1 MLIIKFRIDT
11 TLNLAIFMRHGQADN
26 NVNRV
31 LVGRHLE
38 SHLTEQG
45 KMQVKDT
52 ARLLKSMSISK
63 IYSSPVTRTIET
75 TQIVGEELGLDYEID
90 DRLYEIDLG
99 KLAGTNYDEVL
110 NKYGNL
116 FLSFYMGD
124 DSVLSNHGVES
135 FTAVKSRIRDLLDQ
149 IMTRHNN
156 HNVLLVTHLDPIKAA
171 ISYILD
177 LKPESL
183 YKWHMRNAALTIL
196 KQEFKTWSISAVNF
210 MGAQRYLFE

>member
-1 MLIIKFRIDT
+1 M
-11 TLNLAIFMRHGQADN
+11 NLAIFMRHGQADN
-26 NVNRV
+26 NVNRI

-38 SHLTEQG
+38 SHLTEKG
-45 KMQVKDT
+45 KMQVKET
-52 ARLLKSMSISK
+52 ARLLKNMSISK

-135 FTAVKSRIRDLLDQ
+135 FTAVKSRVRDLLDQ
-149 IMTRHNN
+149 IMTRHSD

>member
-1 MLIIKFRIDT
+1 
-11 TLNLAIFMRHGQADN
+11 MRHGQADN
-26 NVNRV
+26 NVNRI

-45 KMQVKDT
+45 KLQVKDT
-52 ARLLKSMSISK
+52 AKLLKNMSISK
-63 IYSSPVTRTIET
+63 IYSSPVTRAIET
-75 TQIVGEELGLDYEID
+75 TEIVGDELGLDYEID

-99 KLAGTNYDEVL
+99 KLAGTYYDEVL

-149 IMTRHNN
+149 IMARHNN

-196 KQEFKTWSISAVNF
+196 RQEFKTWTISAVNF
-210 MGAQRYLFE
+210 MGAQRYLYE

>member
-1 MLIIKFRIDT
+1 
-11 TLNLAIFMRHGQADN
+11 MRHGQADN
-26 NVNRV
+26 NVNRI

-38 SHLTEQG
+38 SHLTKQG
-45 KMQVKDT
+45 RLQVKET
-52 ARLLKSMSISK
+52 AQLLKNMSISK

-75 TQIVGEELGLDYEID
+75 TQIVGEELGL
-90 DRLYEIDLG
+90 
-99 KLAGTNYDEVL
+99 EVL

-124 DSVLSNHGVES
+124 DSVLTDHGVES
-135 FTAVKSRIRDLLDQ
+135 FISVKSRIKDLLDQ
-149 IMTRHNN
+149 VMSRHNN

-183 YKWHMRNAALTIL
+183 FKWHMRNAALTIL
-196 KQEFKTWSISAVNF
+196 KQEFRMWSISAVNF
-210 MGAQRYLFE
+210 MGAQRYLYD

>member
-1 MLIIKFRIDT
+1 
-11 TLNLAIFMRHGQADN
+11 MRHGQADN
-26 NVNRV
+26 NVNRI

-135 FTAVKSRIRDLLDQ
+135 FTAVKSRVRDLLDQ
-149 IMTRHNN
+149 IMTRHSD

>member
-1 MLIIKFRIDT
+1 M
-11 TLNLAIFMRHGQADN
+11 NLAIFMRHGQADN

-31 LVGRHLE
+31 LVGRHIE
-38 SHLTEQG
+38 SHLTEKG
-45 KMQVKDT
+45 RMQVKET
-52 ARLLKSMSISK
+52 AKLLKSMSISK

-75 TQIVGEELGLDYEID
+75 TEIVGEELGLVDYEID

-99 KLAGTNYDEVL
+99 RLAGTNYDEVL

-135 FTAVKSRIRDLLDQ
+135 FTAVKSRVRDLLDQ
-149 IMTRHNN
+149 IMARHNKQ
-156 HNVLLVTHLDPIKAA
+156 NVLLVTHLDPIKAA

-210 MGAQRYLFE
+210 MGAQRYLHE

>member
-1 MLIIKFRIDT
+1 
-11 TLNLAIFMRHGQADN
+11 MRHGQADN
-26 NVNRV
+26 NVNRI

-45 KMQVKDT
+45 RLQVRET
-52 ARLLKSMSISK
+52 AQLLKNMSISK
-63 IYSSPVTRTIET
+63 IYSSPVTRAIET
-75 TQIVGEELGLDYEID
+75 THIVGEELGLDYEID

-124 DSVLSNHGVES
+124 DSVLTDHGVES
-135 FTAVKSRIRDLLDQ
+135 FISVKSRIKDLLDQ
-149 IMTRHNN
+149 IMARYSN

-183 YKWHMRNAALTIL
+183 FKWHMRNAALTIL
-196 KQEFKTWSISAVNF
+196 KQEFRMWSISAVNF
-210 MGAQRYLFE
+210 MGAKRYIYD

>member
-1 MLIIKFRIDT
+1 
-11 TLNLAIFMRHGQADN
+11 MRHGQADN

-31 LVGRHLE
+31 LVGRHIE
-38 SHLTEQG
+38 SHLTEKG
-45 KMQVKDT
+45 RMQVKET
-52 ARLLKSMSISK
+52 AKLLKSMSISK

-75 TQIVGEELGLDYEID
+75 TEIVGEELGLVDYEID

-99 KLAGTNYDEVL
+99 RLAGTNYDEVL

-135 FTAVKSRIRDLLDQ
+135 FTAVKSRVRDLLDQ
-149 IMTRHNN
+149 IMARHNKQ
-156 HNVLLVTHLDPIKAA
+156 NVLLVTHLDPIKAA

-210 MGAQRYLFE
+210 MGAQRYLYE

>member
-1 MLIIKFRIDT
+1 
-11 TLNLAIFMRHGQADN
+11 MRHGQADN

-38 SHLTEQG
+38 SHLTEKGQ
-45 KMQVKDT
+45 MQVKET
-52 ARLLKSMSISK
+52 AQLLKNMSISK
-63 IYSSPVTRTIET
+63 IYSSPVTRAIET
-75 TQIVGEELGLDYEID
+75 TQIVGEELCLDYEID

-135 FTAVKSRIRDLLDQ
+135 FTAVKSRVRDLLDQ
-149 IMTRHNN
+149 VMVKHDN

-210 MGAQRYLFE
+210 MGAKRYLYE

>member
-1 MLIIKFRIDT
+1 
-11 TLNLAIFMRHGQADN
+11 MRHGQADN
-26 NVNRV
+26 NVNRI

-38 SHLTEQG
+38 SHLTEKG
-45 KMQVKDT
+45 RMQVKET
-52 ARLLKSMSISK
+52 AQLLKSMSISK
-63 IYSSPVTRTIET
+63 IYSSPVTRAIET

-99 KLAGTNYDEVL
+99 KLAGTYYDEIL

-149 IMTRHNN
+149 VMSRHNN

-210 MGAQRYLFE
+210 MGAKRYLYE

>member
-1 MLIIKFRIDT
+1 M
-11 TLNLAIFMRHGQADN
+11 NLAIFMRHGQADN
-26 NVNRV
+26 NVNRI

-38 SHLTEQG
+38 SHLTEKG
-45 KMQVKDT
+45 KMQVKET
-52 ARLLKSMSISK
+52 AQLLKNMSISK

-99 KLAGTNYDEVL
+99 KLAGTNYDEVI

-116 FLSFYMGD
+116 FMSFYMGD

-135 FTAVKSRIRDLLDQ
+135 FTAVKSRVRDLLGQVMD
-149 IMTRHNN
+149 RHNN

-210 MGAQRYLFE
+210 MGAQRYLYE

>member
-1 MLIIKFRIDT
+1 
-11 TLNLAIFMRHGQADN
+11 LNLAIFMRHGQADN
-26 NVNRV
+26 NVNRI

-38 SHLTEQG
+38 SHLTEKG
-45 KMQVKDT
+45 KMQVKET
-52 ARLLKSMSISK
+52 AKLLKNMSISK
-63 IYSSPVTRTIET
+63 IYSSPVTRAIET
-75 TQIVGEELGLDYEID
+75 TEIVGEELGLDYEID

-149 IMTRHNN
+149 VMARHND
-156 HNVLLVTHLDPIKAA
+156 HNILLVTHLDPIKAA

-196 KQEFKTWSISAVNF
+196 RQEFKTWTISAVNF
-210 MGAQRYLFE
+210 MGAQRYLYE

>member
-1 MLIIKFRIDT
+1 M
-11 TLNLAIFMRHGQADN
+11 NLAIFMRHGQADN
-26 NVNRV
+26 NVNRI

-38 SHLTEQG
+38 SHLTEKG
-45 KMQVKDT
+45 KMQVKET
-52 ARLLKSMSISK
+52 AKLLKSMSISK
-63 IYSSPVTRTIET
+63 IYSSPVTRAIET
-75 TQIVGEELGLDYEID
+75 TEIVGEELGLDYEID

-149 IMTRHNN
+149 VMARHND
-156 HNVLLVTHLDPIKAA
+156 HNILLVTHLDPIKAA

-196 KQEFKTWSISAVNF
+196 RQEFKTWTISAVNF
-210 MGAQRYLFE
+210 MGAQRYLYE

>member
-1 MLIIKFRIDT
+1 
-11 TLNLAIFMRHGQADN
+11 MRHGQADN
-26 NVNRV
+26 NVNRI

-38 SHLTEQG
+38 SHLTEKG
-45 KMQVKDT
+45 KRQVKET
-52 ARLLKSMSISK
+52 AKLLKSMSISK
-63 IYSSPVTRTIET
+63 IYSSPVTRAIET
-75 TQIVGEELGLDYEID
+75 TEIVGEELGLDYEID

-149 IMTRHNN
+149 VMARHND
-156 HNVLLVTHLDPIKAA
+156 HNILLVTHLDPIKAA
-171 ISYILD
+171 IADILD

-196 KQEFKTWSISAVNF
+196 RQEFKTWTISAVNF
-210 MGAQRYLFE
+210 MGAQRYLYE

>member
-1 MLIIKFRIDT
+1 M
-11 TLNLAIFMRHGQADN
+11 NLAIFMRHGQADN
-26 NVNRV
+26 NVNRI

-52 ARLLKSMSISK
+52 ARLLKNMSISK

-135 FTAVKSRIRDLLDQ
+135 FTAVKSRVRDLLDQ

-156 HNVLLVTHLDPIKAA
+156 QNVLLVTHLDPIKAA

>member
-1 MLIIKFRIDT
+1 M
-11 TLNLAIFMRHGQADN
+11 NLAIFMRHGQADN

-38 SHLTEQG
+38 SHLTEKGQ
-45 KMQVKDT
+45 MQVKET
-52 ARLLKSMSISK
+52 AQLLKNMSISK
-63 IYSSPVTRTIET
+63 IYSSPVTRAIET

-124 DSVLSNHGVES
+124 DSVLTDHGVES
-135 FTAVKSRIRDLLDQ
+135 FISVKSRIKDLLDQ
-149 IMTRHNN
+149 VMARHNN

-183 YKWHMRNAALTIL
+183 FKWHMRNAALTIL
-196 KQEFKTWSISAVNF
+196 KQEFRMWSISAVNF
-210 MGAQRYLFE
+210 MGAKRYLYD

>member
-1 MLIIKFRIDT
+1 
-11 TLNLAIFMRHGQADN
+11 
-26 NVNRV
+26 
-31 LVGRHLE
+31 
-38 SHLTEQG
+38 
-45 KMQVKDT
+45 MQVKDT

-135 FTAVKSRIRDLLDQ
+135 FTAVKSRVRDLLDQ

-196 KQEFKTWSISAVNF
+196 KHEFKTWSISAVNF

>member
-1 MLIIKFRIDT
+1 
-11 TLNLAIFMRHGQADN
+11 MRHGQADN

-38 SHLTEQG
+38 SHLTEKG

-75 TQIVGEELGLDYEID
+75 AQIVGEELGLDYEID

>member
-1 MLIIKFRIDT
+1 
-11 TLNLAIFMRHGQADN
+11 MRHGQADN
-26 NVNRV
+26 NVNRI

-52 ARLLKSMSISK
+52 ARLLKNMSISK

-135 FTAVKSRIRDLLDQ
+135 FTAVKSRVRDLLDQ
-149 IMTRHNN
+149 IMTRHND

-196 KQEFKTWSISAVNF
+196 KQEFKTWSISTVNF

>member
-1 MLIIKFRIDT
+1 
-11 TLNLAIFMRHGQADN
+11 MRHGQADN

-38 SHLTEQG
+38 SHLTEKGQ
-45 KMQVKDT
+45 MQVKET
-52 ARLLKSMSISK
+52 AQLLKNMSISK
-63 IYSSPVTRTIET
+63 IYSSPVTRAIET

-110 NKYGNL
+110 IKYGNL

-135 FTAVKSRIRDLLDQ
+135 FTAVKSRVRDLLDQ
-149 IMTRHNN
+149 VMVKHDN

-210 MGAQRYLFE
+210 MGAKRYLYE

>member
-1 MLIIKFRIDT
+1 M
-11 TLNLAIFMRHGQADN
+11 NLAIFMRHGQADN
-26 NVNRV
+26 NVNRI

-38 SHLTEQG
+38 SHLTEKG
-45 KMQVKDT
+45 RMQVKET
-52 ARLLKSMSISK
+52 AQLLKSMSISK
-63 IYSSPVTRTIET
+63 IYSSPVTRAIET

-99 KLAGTNYDEVL
+99 KLAGTYYDEIL

-124 DSVLSNHGVES
+124 DSILSNHGVES

-149 IMTRHNN
+149 VMSRHNN

-210 MGAQRYLFE
+210 MGAKRYLYE

>member
-1 MLIIKFRIDT
+1 
-11 TLNLAIFMRHGQADN
+11 MRHGQADN
-26 NVNRV
+26 NVNRI

-45 KMQVKDT
+45 RLQVRET
-52 ARLLKSMSISK
+52 AQLLKNMSISK
-63 IYSSPVTRTIET
+63 IYSSPVTRALET
-75 TQIVGEELGLDYEID
+75 THIVGEELGLDYEID

-99 KLAGTNYDEVL
+99 KLAGTNYDEIL

-124 DSVLSNHGVES
+124 DSVLTDHGVES
-135 FTAVKSRIRDLLDQ
+135 FISVKSRIKDLLDQ
-149 IMTRHNN
+149 IMARYSN

-183 YKWHMRNAALTIL
+183 FKWHMRNAALTIL
-196 KQEFKTWSISAVNF
+196 KQEFRMWSISAVNF
-210 MGAQRYLFE
+210 MGAKRYIYD

>member
-1 MLIIKFRIDT
+1 
-11 TLNLAIFMRHGQADN
+11 MRHGQADN
-26 NVNRV
+26 NVNRI

-38 SHLTEQG
+38 SHLTEKG
-45 KMQVKDT
+45 KMQVKET
-52 ARLLKSMSISK
+52 ARLLKNMSISK

-183 YKWHMRNAALTIL
+183 FKWHMRNAALTIL
-196 KQEFKTWSISAVNF
+196 KQEFRMWSISAVNF
-210 MGAQRYLFE
+210 MGAKRYLYD

>member
-1 MLIIKFRIDT
+1 
-11 TLNLAIFMRHGQADN
+11 LNLAIFMRHGQADN
-26 NVNRV
+26 NVNRI

-38 SHLTEQG
+38 SHLTEKG

-52 ARLLKSMSISK
+52 AQLLKSMSISK

-149 IMTRHNN
+149 VMTRHNN

-171 ISYILD
+171 ISYMLD

-210 MGAQRYLFE
+210 MGAHRYLYE

>member
-1 MLIIKFRIDT
+1 M
-11 TLNLAIFMRHGQADN
+11 NLAIFMRHGQADN

-38 SHLTEQG
+38 SHLTEKGQ
-45 KMQVKDT
+45 MQVKET
-52 ARLLKSMSISK
+52 AKLLKSMSISK
-63 IYSSPVTRTIET
+63 IYSSPVTRAIET

-149 IMTRHNN
+149 VMSRHNN

-210 MGAQRYLFE
+210 MGAKRYLYE

>member
-1 MLIIKFRIDT
+1 
-11 TLNLAIFMRHGQADN
+11 MRHGQADN
-26 NVNRV
+26 NVNRI

-45 KMQVKDT
+45 RLQVRET
-52 ARLLKSMSISK
+52 AQLLKNMSISK
-63 IYSSPVTRTIET
+63 IYSSPVTRAIET
-75 TQIVGEELGLDYEID
+75 THIVGEELGLDYEID

-124 DSVLSNHGVES
+124 DSVLTDHGVEP
-135 FTAVKSRIRDLLDQ
+135 FIAVKSRIKDLLDQ
-149 IMTRHNN
+149 IMARYSN

-183 YKWHMRNAALTIL
+183 FKWHMRNAALTIL
-196 KQEFKTWSISAVNF
+196 KQEFRMWSISAVNF
-210 MGAQRYLFE
+210 MGAKRYIYD

>member
-1 MLIIKFRIDT
+1 M
-11 TLNLAIFMRHGQADN
+11 NLAIFMRHGQADN
-26 NVNRV
+26 NVNRI

-52 ARLLKSMSISK
+52 ARLLKNMSISK

-135 FTAVKSRIRDLLDQ
+135 FTAVKSRVRDLLDQ
-149 IMTRHNN
+149 IMTRHND

>member
-1 MLIIKFRIDT
+1 M
-11 TLNLAIFMRHGQADN
+11 NLAIFMRHGQADN

-31 LVGRHLE
+31 FVGRNLE
-38 SHLTEQG
+38 SHISEKG

>member
-1 MLIIKFRIDT
+1 
-11 TLNLAIFMRHGQADN
+11 MRHGQADN
-26 NVNRV
+26 NVNRI

-45 KMQVKDT
+45 RLQVRET
-52 ARLLKSMSISK
+52 AQLLKNMSISK
-63 IYSSPVTRTIET
+63 IFSSPVTRAIET
-75 TQIVGEELGLDYEID
+75 THIVGEELGLDYEID

-124 DSVLSNHGVES
+124 DSVLTDHGVEP
-135 FTAVKSRIRDLLDQ
+135 FIAVKSRIKDLLDQ
-149 IMTRHNN
+149 IMARYSN

-183 YKWHMRNAALTIL
+183 FKWHMRNAALTIL
-196 KQEFKTWSISAVNF
+196 KQEFRMWSISAVNF
-210 MGAQRYLFE
+210 MGSKRYIYD

>member
-1 MLIIKFRIDT
+1 
-11 TLNLAIFMRHGQADN
+11 LNLAIFMRHGQADN
-26 NVNRV
+26 NVNRI

-38 SHLTEQG
+38 SHLTEKG
-45 KMQVKDT
+45 KMQVKET
-52 ARLLKSMSISK
+52 AKLLKNMSISK
-63 IYSSPVTRTIET
+63 IYSSPVTRAIET
-75 TQIVGEELGLDYEID
+75 TEIVGEELGLDYEID

-135 FTAVKSRIRDLLDQ
+135 FTAVKSRVRDLLDQ
-149 IMTRHNN
+149 VMARHND
-156 HNVLLVTHLDPIKAA
+156 HNILLVTHLDPIKAA

-196 KQEFKTWSISAVNF
+196 RQEFKTWTISAVNF
-210 MGAQRYLFE
+210 MGAQRYLYE

>member
-1 MLIIKFRIDT
+1 M
-11 TLNLAIFMRHGQADN
+11 NLAIFMRHGQADN
-26 NVNRV
+26 NVNRI

-38 SHLTEQG
+38 SHLTEKG
-45 KMQVKDT
+45 KMQVKET
-52 ARLLKSMSISK
+52 ARLLKNMSISK

-135 FTAVKSRIRDLLDQ
+135 FTAVKSRVRDLLDQ

>member
-1 MLIIKFRIDT
+1 M
-11 TLNLAIFMRHGQADN
+11 NLAIFMRHGQADN

-38 SHLTEQG
+38 SHLTEKGQ
-45 KMQVKDT
+45 MQVKET
-52 ARLLKSMSISK
+52 AQLLKNMSISK
-63 IYSSPVTRTIET
+63 IYSSPVTRAIET

-135 FTAVKSRIRDLLDQ
+135 FTAVKSRVRDLLDQ
-149 IMTRHNN
+149 VMVKHDN

-210 MGAQRYLFE
+210 MGAKRYLYE

>member
-26 NVNRV
+26 NVNRI

-38 SHLTEQG
+38 SHLTEKG
-45 KMQVKDT
+45 KMQVKET
-52 ARLLKSMSISK
+52 ARLLKNMSISK

-99 KLAGTNYDEVL
+99 RLAGTNYDEVL

-183 YKWHMRNAALTIL
+183 FKWHMRNAALTIL
-196 KQEFKTWSISAVNF
+196 KQEFKTWSLSAVNF
-210 MGAQRYLFE
+210 MGAQRYLYE

>member
-1 MLIIKFRIDT
+1 
-11 TLNLAIFMRHGQADN
+11 LNLAIFMRHGQADN

-31 LVGRHLE
+31 LVGRHIE
-38 SHLTEQG
+38 SHLTERG
-45 KMQVKDT
+45 RIQVKET
-52 ARLLKSMSISK
+52 AKLLKSMSISK
-63 IYSSPVTRTIET
+63 IYSSPVTRAIET
-75 TQIVGEELGLDYEID
+75 TEIVGEELGLDYEID

-99 KLAGTNYDEVL
+99 RLAGTNYDEVL

-135 FTAVKSRIRDLLDQ
+135 FTAVKSRVRDLLDQ
-149 IMTRHNN
+149 IMARHNN
-156 HNVLLVTHLDPIKAA
+156 KQQNVLLVTHLDPIKAA

-210 MGAQRYLFE
+210 MGAQRYLHE

>member
-1 MLIIKFRIDT
+1 M
-11 TLNLAIFMRHGQADN
+11 NLAIFMRHGQADN

-38 SHLTEQG
+38 SHLTEKGQ
-45 KMQVKDT
+45 MEVKET
-52 ARLLKSMSISK
+52 AKLLKSMSVSK
-63 IYSSPVTRTIET
+63 IYSSPVTRAIET

-149 IMTRHNN
+149 VMARHNN

-210 MGAQRYLFE
+210 MGAQRYLYE

>member
-1 MLIIKFRIDT
+1 M
-11 TLNLAIFMRHGQADN
+11 NLAIFMRHGQADN

-38 SHLTEQG
+38 SHLTEKGQT
-45 KMQVKDT
+45 QVKET
-52 ARLLKSMSISK
+52 AQLLKNMSISK
-63 IYSSPVTRTIET
+63 IYSSPVTRAIET

-99 KLAGTNYDEVL
+99 KLAGKNYDEVL

-135 FTAVKSRIRDLLDQ
+135 FTAVKSRVRDLLDQ
-149 IMTRHNN
+149 VMAKHNN

-210 MGAQRYLFE
+210 MGAKRYIYE